1 MYQKDRKKE
10 MAEKKR
16 VIRRPA
22 RPIRKRKTPMNCFAA
37 VPRGAEEITA
47 AELRALDIQD
57 AIMGRGGVSFVTDHA
72 GLYRANLWLRTASRI
87 LVTLA
92 VFPCSSPE
100 DLYAGVHAIA
110 WQDYIRSTMTLA
122 VDCNLRDSAIT
133 HSGFV
138 ALKTKDAIV
147 DRIRKHCGTR
157 PSVNTSSPD
166 IRVNVHLANNVCTV
180 SLDSSGDALDRRGYR
195 LERTEAPLRETLA
208 SAVIALTGWDGTMP
222 LADPMC
228 GSGTI
233 PIEAGFIAGRMAPG
247 RKRKFGFQRWLDFDA
262 ALWHQILADAETGI
276 QKLPA
281 GFITGYDRDN
291 SALKLARRNA
301 DAAGFEGQILF
312 VHSALIEFHPE
323 GDKGVVIMNPPY
335 GKRLGDV
342 EKLTVLYSQI
352 GDVMKQRCRGWTGFV
367 LTGNLELAKHIGLKA
382 SRRFVLFNGPIE
394 CRLLRYELY

>member
-1 MYQKDRKKE
+1 MYRKDRKKE
-10 MAEKKR
+10 MMGKNH
-16 VIRRPA
+16 ILRRPA
-22 RPIRKRKTPMNCFAA
+22 RPAIERKISMNCFAA
-37 VPRGAEEITA
+37 VPRGAEEIAA
-47 AELRALDIQD
+47 AELQALDIQD
-57 AIMGRGGVSFVTDHA
+57 ASAGRGGVSFVTDHA

-87 LVTLA
+87 LVTMA
-92 VFPCSSPE
+92 TFPCASPE
-100 DLYAGVHAIA
+100 ELYAGVYGIDWHDLIKP
-110 WQDYIRSTMTLA
+110 SMTLA
-122 VDCNLRDSAIT
+122 VDCTLRDSAIT

-147 DRIRKHCGTR
+147 DRIRRHCGTR

-166 IRVNVHLANNVCTV
+166 IRINIHLARNICTV
-180 SLDSSGDALDRRGYR
+180 SLDSSDDALDRRGYR

-208 SAVIALTGWDGTMP
+208 SAIIALTGWDGTMP
-222 LADPMC
+222 LTDPMC

-233 PIEAGFIAGRMAPG
+233 PIEAGFFAGRMAPG
-247 RKRKFGFQRWLDFDA
+247 RNRSFGFQRWLDFDA
-262 ALWHQILADAETGI
+262 GLWQRILADAEKGI
-276 QKLPA
+276 QELPA
-281 GFITGYDRDN
+281 GLITGYDRDR

-301 DAAGFEGQILF
+301 AVAGFEGQIYF
-312 VHSALIEFHPE
+312 IHSALDEFKPE

-342 EKLTVLYSQI
+342 EKLKDLYRQI

-367 LTGNLELAKHIGLKA
+367 LTGNMELAKNIGLKA

>member
-1 MYQKDRKKE
+1 
-10 MAEKKR
+10 
-16 VIRRPA
+16 
-22 RPIRKRKTPMNCFAA
+22 MNCFVA
-37 VPRGAEEITA
+37 VPRGAEEIAA
-47 AELRALDIQD
+47 AELQALGIQKESV
-57 AIMGRGGVSFVTDHA
+57 GRGGVSFITDHA

-92 VFPCSSPE
+92 TFPCTSPE
-100 DLYAGVHAIA
+100 ELYAGVNSIA
-110 WQDYIRSTMTLA
+110 RHDFIRPSMTLA
-122 VDCNLRDSAIT
+122 VDCTLRDSAIT

-138 ALKTKDAIV
+138 ALKTKDAVV
-147 DRIRKHCGTR
+147 DRIRTHCGSR
-157 PSVNTSSPD
+157 PSVDTSSPD
-166 IRVNVHLANNVCTV
+166 IRVNVHLAQNACTV

-208 SAVIALTGWDGTMP
+208 SAIIALTGWDGAMP
-222 LADPMC
+222 LVDPMC

-247 RKRKFGFQRWLDFDA
+247 RHRSFGFQHWLDFDA
-262 ALWHQILADAETGI
+262 ALWYQILADAENGI

-281 GFITGYDRDN
+281 GLITGYDRDN

-301 DAAGFEGQILF
+301 AAAGLDGQIEF
-312 VHSALIEFHPE
+312 VHSVLEDFHPE

-342 EKLTVLYSQI
+342 EKLKTLYRQI
-352 GDVMKQRCRGWTGFV
+352 GDVMKQRCPGWTGFV

-382 SRRFVLFNGPIE
+382 SRRFILFNGPIE
-394 CRLLRYELY
+394 CRLLKYELY